1 MRPTTAGTKCT
12 WGPIHGTQYKVGV
25 GRREMFA
32 NRKPFTVF
40 SALLIV
46 NVSVV
51 LMMISSKFRVFK
63 RQFSIYC

>member
-51 LMMISSKFRVFK
+51 LQPLLRHV
-63 RQFSIYC
+63 QVLQV

>member
-12 WGPIHGTQYKVGV
+12 WGPIHSTQYKVGV

-46 NVSVV
+46 NVNDD
-51 LMMISSKFRVFK
+51 FF
-63 RQFSIYC
+63 

>member
-12 WGPIHGTQYKVGV
+12 WGTSGRPIHGTQYKVGV
-25 GRREMFA
+25 CRRDMFA

-46 NVSVV
+46 NVNDD
-51 LMMISSKFRVFK
+51 FF
-63 RQFSIYC
+63 